1 MPFRQ
6 GKPPQKYTALP
17 LPDWSRSMRET
28 AMNTLR
34 NSLFSSKETKSW
46 LRVVLSMALG
56 LVLVWVLA
64 PGIASVWAGSP
75 FEATA
80 AAFLLA
86 FLLFAP
92 LSLFAHLLVFT
103 VSGQTG
109 EENRDHRDS
118 RGRRS

>member
-1 MPFRQ
+1 
-6 GKPPQKYTALP
+6 
-17 LPDWSRSMRET
+17 
-28 AMNTLR
+28 MNTLK
-34 NSLFSSKETKSW
+34 NVLFSSKELTAW

-75 FEATA
+75 FEATT

-92 LSLFAHLLVFT
+92 LSLFAHLLAFT
-103 VSGQTG
+103 VSGQAG